1 MDCKE
6 TCSLIHLYMDNQL
19 EAEQLEPFIK
29 HIHGCKRCAEE
40 LEMHYIILEGTRR
53 LEGGEQIGVDYQKEL
68 FGRLRRQLN
77 RIHLHRRIRIQA
89 VVFSLA
95 VSFFGII
102 LGYFEQEDHA
112 RKVMEAQVIERGDQY
127 FYHQTKE
134 YLFQAGAYT
143 PPSLK
148 EIIYYGE

>member
-29 HIHGCKRCAEE
+29 HIHGCKRCAQE

-102 LGYFEQEDHA
+102 LGYFEQEDHT

>member
-102 LGYFEQEDHA
+102 LGYFEQEDHT

-134 YLFQAGAYT
+134 YLFRAYT